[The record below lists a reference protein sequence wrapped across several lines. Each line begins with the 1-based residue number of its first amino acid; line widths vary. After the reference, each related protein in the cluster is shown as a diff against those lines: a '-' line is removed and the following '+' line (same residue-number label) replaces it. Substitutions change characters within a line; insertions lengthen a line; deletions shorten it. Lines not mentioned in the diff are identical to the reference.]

1 MQRETYLCT
10 KEDLPDLIQLINDT
24 ASMYGADLH
33 KIGLAK
39 VNIERLQTILG
50 EKQSKNAES
59 EFFIIGHKENG
70 VLMGFCMNAF
80 WGSLP
85 EWHCGPYFTK
95 LDIFDKVASEILLLS
110 IIKKGIEIAESRSVF
125 SFYYITRFSKY
136 WKRSNHMIMEQFPE
150 YSVSEVEVLE
160 PFTKSK
166 YTAFSAM
173 LGAMDGLNEKPIAI
187 LHCTKSVTYGNLDYK
202 RNNGL
207 HI

>member
-10 KEDLPDLIQLINDT
+10 KEDLPALIQLINDT

-33 KIGLAK
+33 KIGVAK
-39 VNIERLQTILG
+39 LNIERLQGILG
-50 EKQSKNAES
+50 EEHSTKTDS
-59 EFFIIGHKENG
+59 EFFIIGYKENE
-70 VLMGFCMNAF
+70 VLIGFCINAF
-80 WGSLP
+80 WRSLP
-85 EWHCGPYFTK
+85 VWSCGPYFTK

-125 SFYYITRFSKY
+125 GFYYISRFSKY

-150 YSVSEVEVLE
+150 YTVSEVEVLE

-166 YTAFSAM
+166 YTTFSAL
-173 LGAMDGLNEKPIAI
+173 LGVMDGHNEKPIAI
-187 LHCTKSVTYGNLDYK
+187 LHCTKSVTYGNLNYK

>member
-24 ASMYGADLH
+24 TAMYGADLH
-33 KIGLAK
+33 RIGAAK
-39 VNIERLQTILG
+39 VNIERLQTIFG
-50 EKQSKNAES
+50 EKKPTNTES

-70 VLMGFCMNAF
+70 VLIGFCINAF
-80 WGSLP
+80 WASLP
-85 EWHCGPYFTK
+85 VWHCGPYFTK

-125 SFYYITRFSKY
+125 SFYYITRFSTQ
-136 WKRSNHMIMEQFPE
+136 WKRSNNMIMEQFPD

-160 PFTKSK
+160 PFAKSK
-166 YTAFSAM
+166 YIAFSM
-173 LGAMDGLNEKPIAI
+173 LLGVMDGRNEKPIAI
-187 LHCTKSVTYGNLDYK
+187 LNCTKSVTYGNLNYK